1 LLANP
6 SEEGE
11 MTMYAAL
18 TVRKLKPGSYDQWR
32 QAWEGGGEEEM
43 PEGVEVYILRNVKD
57 PDEIIAF
64 GLFET
69 DIEEM
74 RASFDVDAEKKRH
87 EAMAPHIDSVGADG
101 MYEVIERIGAR
112 TGTAN

>member
-1 LLANP
+1 VTANP
-6 SEEGE
+6 SEEGQ

-18 TVRKLKPGSYDQWR
+18 TVRKLKSGSYDQWR

-74 RASFDVDAEKKRH
+74 RASFDVDAERKRH
-87 EAMAPHIDSVGADG
+87 EAMAPHVESVGADG
-101 MYEVIERIGAR
+101 MYEVIERIDAKTSSR
-112 TGTAN
+112 N